1 MARESLPASSTTAA
15 VPPAH
20 PPRRFR
26 FRSFKGGV
34 AVGIALVLGLQQLVH
49 RTLLVDFLLTP
60 LAVTDTAGR
69 GDVIVVPG
77 AGVNADCSPNL
88 FAIRRTMLSKR
99 LFTEGR
105 APLILFSGGRGA
117 ETPCPVAS
125 VMADLARQLGV
136 PAERIV
142 TETEAKSTVGQRPL
156 QRCAAA
162 EAGRPAH
169 RARHRFPAHAAGGSD
184 VQRPWLPGRA
194 GLCSFAGL
202 APGQHVGAVP
212 RDPRTPGMRLVL
224 GPGPLRRSCGRA
236 IPTRLRTALPR
247 VRSNALSYSC
257 FRSPRHPRRLVPR
270 DSGPSRFPAGASST
284 RASPGRCR
292 LKSASGS
299 NTMSSRSGLGP

>member
-1 MARESLPASSTTAA
+1 M
-15 VPPAH
+15 
-20 PPRRFR
+20 
-26 FRSFKGGV
+26 
-34 AVGIALVLGLQQLVH
+34 LGLQQLVH

-136 PAERIV
+136 PPERIV
-142 TETEAKSTVGQRPL
+142 TETEAKSTWDNARYSDALLRKLGARRIVLVTDFLHMR
-156 QRCAAA
+156 RAAA
-162 EAGRPAH
+162 TFSALGYQVE
-169 RARHRFPAHAAGGSD
+169 RASVPSPDSHQDNMSVLYFGTRE
-184 VQRPWLPGRA
+184 L
-194 GLCSFAGL
+194 L
-202 APGQHVGAVP
+202 ACAWY
-212 RDPRTPGMRLVL
+212 L

-257 FRSPRHPRRLVPR
+257 FRSPRHPRRLVRATVAPH
-270 DSGPSRFPAGASST
+270 GSRLAHRQQGRRRAGVD
-284 RASPGRCR
+284 
-292 LKSASGS
+292 
-299 NTMSSRSGLGP
+299 